1 MSGPLYYEPGRLKHS
16 VLTPQK
22 CDAKRPCTTC
32 IDANRATEC
41 EYDIS
46 GASSGPSDHP
56 PFIFWNKHNPS
67 GSRDA
72 HRRWVVGGVDSEP
85 TTDSVPAVT
94 TTTQLQPRTGRVPP
108 ARVLIRFLSHIPP
121 GPRLRMLNEEVRVHS
136 FPRVALPHFSA
147 ISSLIIPS
155 ILPESR
161 FASSSV
167 GAGKFQLSDVAL
179 EDLNMKLYV
188 PRVVDRRRS
197 S

>member
-1 MSGPLYYEPGRLKHS
+1 MSGSLYYESGRLKHS
-16 VLTPQK
+16 VLAPQK

-32 IDANRATEC
+32 VNANRATEC
-41 EYDIS
+41 ECDIS

-56 PFIFWNKHNPS
+56 PFIFWNEHNLS

-72 HRRWVVGGVDSEP
+72 HRRRVVGGVDSEP
-85 TTDSVPAVT
+85 TTDSLPAV
-94 TTTQLQPRTGRVPP
+94 TTTQLQPRTGRIPP
-108 ARVLIRFLSHIPP
+108 ARMLIRSLSHIPP
-121 GPRLRMLNEEVRVHS
+121 DPRLLTLNEVRIHS
-136 FPRVALPHFSA
+136 FPQVALPHFSA

-155 ILPESR
+155 ILPESP
-161 FASSSV
+161 FASSSA